1 MQIIKL
7 LKKFSLTD
15 VVEIVH
21 KLSSISKKEIYNSAL
36 LLKND

>member
-1 MQIIKL
+1 
-7 LKKFSLTD
+7 LTD

-21 KLSSISKKEIYNSAL
+21 KMSDISKKEIYNSAL